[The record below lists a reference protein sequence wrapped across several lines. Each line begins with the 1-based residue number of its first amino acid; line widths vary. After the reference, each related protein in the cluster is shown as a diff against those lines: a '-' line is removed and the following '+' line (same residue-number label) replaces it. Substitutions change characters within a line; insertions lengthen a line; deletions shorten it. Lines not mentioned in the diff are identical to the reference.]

1 MCIFDE
7 LKNKYFAAIDFV
19 IILIIGVVHLVFF
32 FFIKETDFENIFD
45 AFESSP
51 LFEFSIE
58 TKCGSNSHVIFHT
71 WEGRKT
77 VVYSTS
83 GGRIRART
91 KIVDPTDISKI
102 NGHYFCYKHISYK
115 ELLYNGQIIKKGA
128 ICPQEYQQNC
138 GIIDT
143 LEQELCIKN
152 EDKCPLYDVGI
163 GQNTDTTNYE
173 SRREYEGNFYYNKEN
188 FDVPNKKIIGK
199 LILNEGQ
206 PCYRLNEKKWR
217 TFVSEEAGEENFEC
231 KLEIFGKLEDGRY
244 HYQGNITYDKL
255 YNDNLGSN
263 YNIFKDKIEELQN
276 YKVSLYKRE
285 FLGIDKSC
293 DEKSPLSDEKIE
305 KLNKSQEMEVI
316 CLLVELLI
324 MISFF
329 IAVIVAFIKY
339 KCTWYLGRANFE
351 IFFLISVFICLVA
364 ILVCIICH
372 SVFLARMINNDV
384 SYECSD
390 KITNEVLRKEKES
403 THNVI
408 IYTIIN
414 LSSDI
419 FAIIL
424 NLFFFVLSFFGSK
437 YNREELLL
445 LKI

>member
-1 MCIFDE
+1 MSEFFDCENRFIIITDSLLILVLCI
-7 LKNKYFAAIDFV
+7 L
-19 IILIIGVVHLVFF
+19 HLVLCLHMRQ
-32 FFIKETDFENIFD
+32 TDFDNIFD
-45 AFESSP
+45 TLDSSP
-51 LFEFSIE
+51 LFDFNINNN
-58 TKCGSNSHVIFHT
+58 CGVKDNIIFHV
-71 WEGRKT
+71 WGGKEIKNYYRKNGKT
-77 VVYSTS
+77 HH
-83 GGRIRART
+83 RT
-91 KIVDPTDISKI
+91 NIVDVSDIEKI
-102 NGHYFCYKHISYK
+102 NGNLFCYKYISYK
-115 ELLYNGQIIKKGA
+115 DLLYNGQIIKKEEFCGDKY
-128 ICPQEYQQNC
+128 PKDC

-143 LEQELCIKN
+143 LEQHLCIKN
-152 EDKCPLYDVGI
+152 NENCPLYDVGI
-163 GQNTDTTNYE
+163 GNPKDTEHYI
-173 SRREYEGNFYYNKEN
+173 YDEGNSNVYYNNEIYN
-188 FDVPNKKIIGK
+188 DTNKKIIGK
-199 LILNEGQ
+199 LILNDGQ
-206 PCYRLNEKKWR
+206 PCFRINEKLWR
-217 TFVSEEAGEENFEC
+217 KFDSDEAGREHLQCE
-231 KLEIFGKLEDGRY
+231 LEIFGKLTDDRY
-244 HYQGNITYDKL
+244 INKGDITYKKL
-255 YNDNLGSN
+255 YLDNLSKDN
-263 YNIFKDKIEELQN
+263 QDLVMDKIKDE
-276 YKVSLYKRE
+276 KVSLYKRE